1 MAATA
6 VQLVR
11 PAGARQE
18 TLLLLAAAMLIVLV
32 LALYV
37 QQRGRTSATE
47 PLQDWQVSAF
57 DELAGVDQAIY
68 NALYTAKD
76 EIVYIYDD
84 INLMNGPGEKFRW
97 PSPDD
102 LQDYLLPPFYRDGS
116 WQQNGAMQW
125 SVHEPLAEGEM
136 QGSVLYLGTGGRVA
150 GQGSFLLVVGHVHA
164 GFQNNNSI
172 AVWWNPRNLVEAPR
186 SGFRDGLILQGWREV
201 VPHSGAL
208 EVRRL
213 FGNDRPDAGL
223 EAQQQDAEEVINDLF
238 AQ

>member
-1 MAATA
+1 MVATA

-11 PAGARQE
+11 PAGARHE
-18 TLLLLAAAMLIVLV
+18 ALLLLAAGVAIVSILG
-32 LALYV
+32 LYV
-37 QQRGRTSATE
+37 QQRGQTAAKE
-47 PLQDWQVSAF
+47 PLQQWQVSAF
-57 DELAGVDQAIY
+57 DELTGVDQAIY

-84 INLMNGPGEKFRW
+84 INLLNQPGQKFRW
-97 PSPDD
+97 PSPED

-125 SVHEPLAEGEM
+125 SLHEPLAEGEM
-136 QGSVLYLGTGGRVA
+136 QGSVIYVGTDGRVA

-172 AVWWNPRNLVEAPR
+172 VVWWNPRNHVEVPGN
-186 SGFRDGLILQGWREV
+186 GFRDGLILQGWREV
-201 VPHSGAL
+201 VPHSGAQ

-213 FGNDRPDAGL
+213 FGEDRPDAGF
-223 EAQQQDAEEVINDLF
+223 EGAQQDAEEVVDELF
-238 AQ
+238 GP

>member
-1 MAATA
+1 MVATA

-11 PAGARQE
+11 PAGARHE
-18 TLLLLAAAMLIVLV
+18 ALLLLAAGVAILSILG
-32 LALYV
+32 LYV
-37 QQRGRTSATE
+37 QQRGQTAAKE
-47 PLQDWQVSAF
+47 PLQQWQVSAF

-76 EIVYIYDD
+76 EIAYIYDD
-84 INLMNGPGEKFRW
+84 INLLNQPGQKFRW
-97 PSPDD
+97 PSPED

-125 SVHEPLAEGEM
+125 SLHEPLAEGEM
-136 QGSVLYLGTGGRVA
+136 QGSVIYVGTDGRVA

-172 AVWWNPRNLVEAPR
+172 VVWWNPRNHVEVPGN
-186 SGFRDGLILQGWREV
+186 GFRDGLILQGWREV
-201 VPHSGAL
+201 VPHSGAQ

-213 FGNDRPDAGL
+213 FGEDRPDAGF
-223 EAQQQDAEEVINDLF
+223 EGAQQDAEEVVDELF
-238 AQ
+238 GP